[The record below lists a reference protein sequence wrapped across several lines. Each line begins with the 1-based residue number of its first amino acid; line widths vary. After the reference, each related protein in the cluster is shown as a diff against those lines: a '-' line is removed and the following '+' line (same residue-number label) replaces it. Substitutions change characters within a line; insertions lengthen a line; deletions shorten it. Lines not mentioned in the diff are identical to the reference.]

1 MPLDSPAAGLK
12 YGFMRLTVVAVF
24 LVAAG
29 LTGCSSSP
37 PQRAALAGTLDTLA
51 EHPLPDALL
60 VALAPCDET
69 AATLELRFALEQE
82 LVRLEIKTSDQAP
95 VSLAYCAAVVP
106 LDELAGYFPDIA
118 VAGTIGSSGSTEIG
132 VGIGVPVLGGGG
144 RMTRYRF
151 EITTAIKNRDNLALW
166 SGRAAGAAELYSFK
180 VVAGTVAPLLLERL
194 GSTDGRV
201 PISDCSY

>member
-1 MPLDSPAAGLK
+1 MPLDSPEVDLK
-12 YGFMRLTVVAVF
+12 YGPMRLTVIAVF

-37 PQRAALAGTLDTLA
+37 PQREALAGTLDTLA

-82 LVRLEIKTSDQAP
+82 LERLEIETSDQAS
-95 VSLAYCAAVVP
+95 VRLTYCAAVVP
-106 LDELAGYFPDIA
+106 LDELAGYLPDIA
-118 VAGTIGSSGSTEIG
+118 VAGTIGSSGSSDIG

-151 EITTAIKNRDNLALW
+151 EITTAIKNRDNLTLW
-166 SGRAAGAAELYSFK
+166 SGRAAGAAELYSFRA
-180 VVAGTVAPLLLERL
+180 VARTVAPLLMERL
-194 GSTDGRV
+194 GTTDGRV
-201 PISDCSY
+201 PFSDREY